1 MESVNY
7 ICSPPLLDFSI
18 EQIKSLSQIVDL
30 EVYIFISY
38 GTNSSILK
46 SKKKEIKNG
55 VYNFQMLS
63 DELIYFRILEDYF
76 KYCNSVKLVYFS
88 NNIFE
93 NIFIYKKIFFGRS
106 LKNQILHFDDVSGI
120 GLIFLIYYSR
130 SKIVLNI
137 HDPIPHSGEKNIKNQ
152 LIKKIGYFLSD
163 SYVLFSQFSLNQF
176 KSIRKTKKRIV
187 CLELMPYNFYRLTSN
202 ELLRENLNNEVN
214 LLFFGRISAYKG
226 VDILVEAFNKVKQ
239 KYSNIKLIIAGKGD
253 LSFLNNIN
261 LDKVEIRNYFIEQ
274 DEMSFLFTN
283 ADLLVCPYKDATQSG
298 VLMTARAFGLDH
310 LVSNVGGL
318 TENSTCPDLVF
329 DIADNEHL
337 TNKIIEYI
345 EAKGETKFNR
355 NDSLVNIS
363 LRNSY
368 LLKALYESLVC

>member
-1 MESVNY
+1 
-7 ICSPPLLDFSI
+7 
-18 EQIKSLSQIVDL
+18 
-30 EVYIFISY
+30 
-38 GTNSSILK
+38 
-46 SKKKEIKNG
+46 
-55 VYNFQMLS
+55 
-63 DELIYFRILEDYF
+63 
-76 KYCNSVKLVYFS
+76 
-88 NNIFE
+88 
-93 NIFIYKKIFFGRS
+93 
-106 LKNQILHFDDVSGI
+106 
-120 GLIFLIYYSR
+120 
-130 SKIVLNI
+130 
-137 HDPIPHSGEKNIKNQ
+137 
-152 LIKKIGYFLSD
+152 
-163 SYVLFSQFSLNQF
+163 
-176 KSIRKTKKRIV
+176 
-187 CLELMPYNFYRLTSN
+187 MPYNFYRLTSN

-214 LLFFGRISAYKG
+214 LLFFGRISTYKG

-283 ADLLVCPYKDATQSG
+283 ADLLICPYKDATQSG

-329 DIADNEHL
+329 DIADNEQL